1 VEEKKIRDALD
12 AECAVRRKLE
22 AQYGDQIKE
31 LSCTKIWYST
41 AGSKEFW
48 DVEATL
54 RLKKGKVKQK
64 NIRYQVDPT
73 TGDIFGYQ
81 ETPIRQKW

>member
-1 VEEKKIRDALD
+1 MTEEKKVRDAFD
-12 AECAVRRKLE
+12 AEAAVRRRLE
-22 AQYGDQIKE
+22 AQYGDQIQE
-31 LSCTKIWYST
+31 LSFTKMWYST

-54 RLKKGKVKQK
+54 HLKKGKVKQK
-64 NIRYQVDPT
+64 NIRYQVDPI

-81 ETPIRQKW
+81 ETPIRQK